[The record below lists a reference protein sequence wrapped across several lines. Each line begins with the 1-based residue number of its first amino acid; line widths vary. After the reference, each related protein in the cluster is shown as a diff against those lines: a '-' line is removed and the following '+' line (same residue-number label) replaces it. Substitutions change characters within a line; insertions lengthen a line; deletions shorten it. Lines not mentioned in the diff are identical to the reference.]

1 MYVLSSMLLV
11 SPVYLLLKIPQA
23 FDNGF
28 EFQGVAVE
36 HLRRQHCLV
45 VLAQGIQQL
54 LIRNQSQATS
64 DAWVLMTENAAV
76 EGFLDTQDVAQQLRI
91 AHGLLPDFVI
101 SQPRQVIPLAG

>member
-1 MYVLSSMLLV
+1 MLLV
-11 SPVYLLLKIPQA
+11 SPVYLPLKIPQA

-36 HLRRQHCLV
+36 HVRSQHCLV
-45 VLAQGIQQL
+45 VLAQGIQQQH
-54 LIRNQSQATS
+54 IRNQSQATS
-64 DAWVLMTENAAV
+64 DAWVVMTETARV
-76 EGFLDTQDVAQQLRI
+76 EGFLNTQDVAQLLQI